1 MGEAAKGAS
10 QPPEQARGLQQPP
23 LSQEVKAPAAAPTRI
38 EVTIPIP
45 LDMYQGSGAGSS
57 ELWDQGGREGVGVE
71 PELGRGVAEGLAGAG
86 GTGDRKEE
94 PSPLCARAPVKEDSG
109 VLERDEDRDV
119 DETPGQGLPSLVDQ
133 HVPLAPEKG
142 SCPAAAQETCEEYD
156 GEKSKGVLRET
167 PGEAPVVEAGE
178 DQEEKRQLLGGEGG
192 PDLSEPSGIVSQKE
206 AEPKEGGD
214 SGPVLETARVPAGV
228 EDAVKDKDA
237 PVEEAVPDAGGRRT
251 PKRKPGGPAADKAS
265 HVPLLKGV
273 CSSCCPGL
281 ANEAA

>member
-1 MGEAAKGAS
+1 
-10 QPPEQARGLQQPP
+10 
-23 LSQEVKAPAAAPTRI
+23 
-38 EVTIPIP
+38 
-45 LDMYQGSGAGSS
+45 MYQGSGAGSS
-57 ELWDQGGREGVGVE
+57 ELLWDQGGREGVGVE

-94 PSPLCARAPVKEDSG
+94 PSPLCARAPLKEDSG
-109 VLERDEDRDV
+109 GRERDEDRDV
-119 DETPGQGLPSLVDQ
+119 DETSGQGLPSLVDQ
-133 HVPLAPEKG
+133 HVPLGAGKG

-156 GEKSKGVLRET
+156 GEKSKGVLRDT
-167 PGEAPVVEAGE
+167 PGEALVVEAESHEAGK

-192 PDLSEPSGIVSQKE
+192 PDLSEPSGSVSQKE

-214 SGPVLETARVPAGV
+214 SGPVLETARAPAGV

-251 PKRKPGGPAADKAS
+251 PRRKPGGPAADKAS
-265 HVPLLKGV
+265 RVPLLKGV

-281 ANEAA
+281 ANKAA